1 MMRGDRRA
9 SHDDGMRLELGT
21 PVRCA
26 DGALGELTDVV
37 IDPTSRRVTHLV
49 VGPKADPGGARLVPI
64 ALAGADGDSPAIV
77 LACTREEAAALD
89 SLDEVAYL
97 RADQIPVADPDWDVG
112 VEDYL
117 AMPYYSATGIGEDP
131 GLYDT
136 HVTMSYHRVPK
147 GEVEVRRSSLVTSSD
162 DHLLGRVDG
171 FVVDAEQRITHLVL
185 ERGHLWGRREVAIP
199 IGAVATVQ
207 TDAVTIDLTRE
218 QVGELPATRV
228 HRWSA

>member
-1 MMRGDRRA
+1 
-9 SHDDGMRLELGT
+9 MRLELGT

-26 DGALGELTDVV
+26 DGVLGELMDVV
-37 IDPTSRRVTHLV
+37 VDPTSRRVTHLV
-49 VGPKADPGGARLVPI
+49 VGPKAEPGDARLVPI
-64 ALAGADGDSPAIV
+64 ALADPDDDSPAIV
-77 LACTREEAAALD
+77 LACTREDAAALE

-117 AMPYYSATGIGEDP
+117 AMPYYSATGIGDDP

-136 HVTMSYHRVPK
+136 HVTISYHRVPK

-171 FVVDAEQRITHLVL
+171 FVVDAGQHITHLVL
-185 ERGHLWGRREVAIP
+185 ERGHLWGRREVTIP
-199 IGAVATVQ
+199 IGAVAAVE

-218 QVGELPATRV
+218 QVGELPSARV
-228 HRWSA
+228 HRWSR

>member
-1 MMRGDRRA
+1 
-9 SHDDGMRLELGT
+9 MRLELGT

-26 DGALGELTDVV
+26 NGALGELTDVV

-49 VGPKADPGGARLVPI
+49 VGPKGDPREARLVPI
-64 ALAGADGDSPAIV
+64 ALAGADDDARGIV
-77 LACTREEAAALD
+77 LACTREEAVALD
-89 SLDEVAYL
+89 ALDEVAYL

-117 AMPYYSATGIGEDP
+117 AMPYFSASGMSDDL
-131 GLYDT
+131 GLNDT

-147 GEVEVRRSSLVTSSD
+147 GEVEVRRSSEVTSSD

-171 FVVDAEQRITHLVL
+171 FVVDAEERITHIVL

-199 IGAVATVQ
+199 IGAIATVQ
-207 TDAVTIDLTRE
+207 TDALTVDLTRE
-218 QVGELPATRV
+218 QVGKLPATRV
-228 HRWSA
+228 HRW

>member
-1 MMRGDRRA
+1 
-9 SHDDGMRLELGT
+9 MRLELGT

-26 DGALGELTDVV
+26 DGVLGELTDVV

-49 VGPKADPGGARLVPI
+49 VGPKAEPGGARLVPI
-64 ALAGADGDSPAIV
+64 DLAAADDGSAAIV
-77 LACTREEAAALD
+77 LACTREEAAALE
-89 SLDEVAYL
+89 SLDEVAYV
-97 RADQIPVADPDWDVG
+97 RAGRMSVADPDWDVG

-117 AMPYYSATGIGEDP
+117 ATPYYSATGLGDDP

-136 HVTMSYHRVPK
+136 GMTMSYHRVPK
-147 GEVEVRRSSLVTSSD
+147 GEVEVRRSSVVTSSD

-171 FVVDAEQRITHLVL
+171 FVVDAGQRITHIVL

-199 IGAVATVQ
+199 IGAVATVK

-218 QVGELPATRV
+218 QVGELPAARV
-228 HRWSA
+228 HRWSH